1 MCPTSTLQ
9 PGKIDNSNMSIQNS
23 ISTLTEETHPAA
35 PEQSP
40 GLVPP
45 FNLSELVTPVISRIP
60 KSAAGVELQRLIAQ
74 IVELES
80 DEFHRKMQAILDFF
94 LRLMEIKDASDIDLG
109 ANGCGGQVWY
119 RIHGSKA
126 PLDDIQYSKLATDI
140 LCQSVL
146 NVKQR
151 EYMLQHRNLDFS
163 YAIETADEE
172 SQRFRADMYFD
183 MDHLALNMRRIQN
196 EIRPFKNLHLHPRV
210 AKTLSLNYFKSGLT
224 LVTGITGSGKSATL
238 DTIIDANNRT
248 VHAHIVIIASPVELE
263 HSPRKSIVRH
273 REVGRDVSSFKNGAV
288 EALRQ
293 DPDIIVIS
301 ELRDPETIMTALE
314 ITDSGHKTFGTLHT
328 ASAVESIDRI
338 IGETPPSQQRRVQ
351 NRLADV
357 LTCVISQKLIPSLD
371 GKRVLA
377 KEILLVNPSVQA
389 AIRNNNTGEIYQ
401 MMQEGHSSGMQ
412 TMEQD
417 LKRLYDEGLISRT
430 EAMNNANN
438 KKRIEQ
444 LFEYS

>member
-1 MCPTSTLQ
+1 MTSHDDTLIADPTHDT
-9 PGKIDNSNMSIQNS
+9 
-23 ISTLTEETHPAA
+23 A
-35 PEQSP
+35 PMHASADEDIPSSLEKLVGHIIEQ
-40 GLVPP
+40 
-45 FNLSELVTPVISRIP
+45 IP
-60 KSAAGVELQRLIAQ
+60 KSAAGVERQRLISQ
-74 IVELES
+74 MVEAESPHFHWEIQSILEY
-80 DEFHRKMQAILDFF
+80 F
-94 LRLMEIKDASDIDLG
+94 LLRMEEEDASDIDLG
-109 ANGCGGQVWY
+109 ANGCGGRIWY
-119 RIHGSKA
+119 RSQGVKK
-126 PLDDIQYSKLATDI
+126 PLDDVKYTPIATDI

-146 NVKQR
+146 NAKQR
-151 EYMLQHRNLDFS
+151 EYLLNHRNLDFS
-163 YAIETADEE
+163 YSMENKDGST
-172 SQRFRADMYFD
+172 QRFRADMYFD
-183 MDHLALNMRRIQN
+183 MDHLALNMRRIQT
-196 EIRPFKNLHLHPRV
+196 EIRPFKNLQLHPEV
-210 AKTLSLNYFKSGLT
+210 AKVLSLNFFKSGLT
-224 LVTGITGSGKSATL
+224 LVTGITGSGKSSTL

-248 VHAHIVIIASPVELE
+248 VHSHIVIIASPVELE
-263 HSPRKSIVRH
+263 HTPQKSIVRH
-273 REVGRDVSSFKNGAV
+273 REVGRDVSSFKDGAV

-314 ITDSGHKTFGTLHT
+314 VTDSGHKTFGTLHT
-328 ASAVESIDRI
+328 ASAIESIDRI

-377 KEILLVNPSVQA
+377 KEILVVNASVQA

-401 MMQEGHSSGMQ
+401 MMQEGRSAGMQ

-444 LFEYS
+444 LFEYT